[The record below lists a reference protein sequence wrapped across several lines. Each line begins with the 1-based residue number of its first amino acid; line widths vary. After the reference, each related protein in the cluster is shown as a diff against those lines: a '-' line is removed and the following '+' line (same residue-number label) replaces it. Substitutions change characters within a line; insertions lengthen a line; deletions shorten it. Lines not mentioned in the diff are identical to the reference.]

1 MPATAATDNTLW
13 RRLKKALWSSSSSRT
28 ILFSSVVASKED
40 DDEFVGKCIVRF
52 PPPFRERHRRDNVGG
67 LEEENDKKTVV
78 VILGVSL
85 LSLFY
90 RRLLRRVLRGVL
102 LWATT
107 TTFRSR
113 GYRALTLSGQTTR
126 KKSEVFRQKE
136 HSVSIP
142 FVHAF
147 AAREEA
153 EDISA
158 FCCFFFR
165 RFAEEYWCT
174 NYSAHKR
181 ARSIGYSTT
190 RSWNT
195 ITRARNA
202 SFDYIRARI
211 FRRRRQRNREKEV
224 LSGNGTF
231 QRVSNQKRLSVS
243 DISSR
248 GNICFLCAREDRE
261 RRDNR
266 RSALRNTSRYQKRI

>member
-13 RRLKKALWSSSSSRT
+13 RRLTKALWSSSSSRT
-28 ILFSSVVASKED
+28 ILFSSVVASKDD

-78 VILGVSL
+78 VVILGVFFSLSL
-85 LSLFY
+85 LPSFTAQSFAECL
-90 RRLLRRVLRGVL
+90 VG
-102 LWATT
+102 TT

-113 GYRALTLSGQTTR
+113 GYCALITFWADNEKKKRLFFV
-126 KKSEVFRQKE
+126 KKSIQSRF
-136 HSVSIP
+136 HSSIQRS
-142 FVHAF
+142 FWLKFILHTKKS
-147 AAREEA
+147 AREALDTPPREA
-153 EDISA
+153 GIPSLARETHRLIIFARGFFGEEDK
-158 FCCFFFR
+158 
-165 RFAEEYWCT
+165 ET
-174 NYSAHKR
+174 
-181 ARSIGYSTT
+181 
-190 RSWNT
+190 
-195 ITRARNA
+195 
-202 SFDYIRARI
+202 
-211 FRRRRQRNREKEV
+211 EKQEV